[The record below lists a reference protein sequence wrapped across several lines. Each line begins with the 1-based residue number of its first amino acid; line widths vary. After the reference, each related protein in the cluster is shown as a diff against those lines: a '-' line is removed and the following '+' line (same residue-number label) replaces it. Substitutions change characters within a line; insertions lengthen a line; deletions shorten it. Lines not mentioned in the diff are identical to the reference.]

1 MSKQSERAAH
11 WRAHV
16 EQWRRS
22 GQTQSAY
29 CAEHGVS
36 KKSLGYWI
44 RQWRQAAAQRPDRAL
59 TLVAARPPVA
69 IDPPVQA
76 GGGLSLRSPSGWHLE
91 FGALPPAS
99 WLAEGLT
106 LGAT

>member
-36 KKSLGYWI
+36 KKSL
-44 RQWRQAAAQRPDRAL
+44 
-59 TLVAARPPVA
+59 VK
-69 IDPPVQA
+69 
-76 GGGLSLRSPSGWHLE
+76 
-91 FGALPPAS
+91 ALPRICLS
-99 WLAEGLT
+99 GC
-106 LGAT
+106 